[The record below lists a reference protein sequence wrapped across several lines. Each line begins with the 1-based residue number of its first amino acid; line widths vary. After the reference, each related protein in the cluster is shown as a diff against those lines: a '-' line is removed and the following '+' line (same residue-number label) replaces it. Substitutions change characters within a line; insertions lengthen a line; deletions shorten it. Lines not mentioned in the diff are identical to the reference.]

1 VFLPQITTGGNTL
14 FEKIVLATDLSPA
27 WNEIVACAGEF
38 KALGCKQVIL
48 THVIS
53 VKFMA
58 GMEGILQSTAR
69 PNLEVQQRQLE
80 AQGLQVTVEIPM
92 GLPGDSLNGIACRY
106 GADLIVV
113 GSHGQSLWR
122 EGVLGCF
129 TCAVLHNARYPV
141 LLLKVRLQ
149 KPGLPGSC
157 QISSARVLR
166 HVLLPT
172 DFSAISSRALEYV
185 ERLAAKGL
193 SQVTL
198 LNALDVP
205 GGEAYPPGYQETA
218 AGAARDLL
226 AQWKERLLKAGIPLV
241 IDLFD
246 PGHPLPAILQIL
258 DSQDISLIVMGTQ
271 GKGFIKEIFLG
282 SVAHNVSRMATCPV
296 LLIPPTEH

>member
-1 VFLPQITTGGNTL
+1 MFKT
-14 FEKIVLATDLSPA
+14 IVLATDLSPA

-48 THVIS
+48 TYVIS
-53 VKFMA
+53 VKFMV

-69 PNLEVQQRQLE
+69 PKLQVQQQQFE
-80 AQGLQVTVEIPM
+80 AQGLRVTLEIPM
-92 GLPGDSLNGIACRY
+92 GLPADSLNEIACRY

-141 LLLKVRLQ
+141 LLLNVKL
-149 KPGLPGSC
+149 KSPGQPGSC
-157 QISSARVLR
+157 QISHTEVLR
-166 HVLLPT
+166 HVLFPT
-172 DFSAISSRALEYV
+172 DFSEISSRALGYV

-205 GGEAYPPGYQETA
+205 EGESAYPPGYQEIA
-218 AGAARDLL
+218 EGAARDLL
-226 AQWKERLLKAGIPLV
+226 EQWKQRLLNAGV
-241 IDLFD
+241 SVVHDRFD
-246 PGHPLPAILQIL
+246 PGHPLPAILQVL
-258 DSQDISLIVMGTQ
+258 ESQDISLIVMGTQ

-282 SVAHNVSRMATCPV
+282 SVAHNISRLATCPV
-296 LLIPPTEH
+296 LLIPPASR

>member
-1 VFLPQITTGGNTL
+1 M

-48 THVIS
+48 TYVIS

-69 PNLEVQQRQLE
+69 PKLETQQQQLE

-92 GLPGDSLNGIACRY
+92 GLPADSLNEIACRY
-106 GADLIVV
+106 GADLIVI

-129 TCAVLHNARYPV
+129 TCAVLHNARYPI
-141 LLLKVRLQ
+141 LLLNVRL
-149 KPGLPGSC
+149 KMPGHPGSC
-157 QISSARVLR
+157 QISHAEVLR

-193 SQVTL
+193 SQVTV

-205 GGEAYPPGYQETA
+205 GGEEVYPPGYQEIA
-218 AGAARDLL
+218 AGAAQDLL
-226 AQWKERLLKAGIPLV
+226 AQWKQRLLQSGIPLV
-241 IDLFD
+241 NDHFD
-246 PGHPLPAILQIL
+246 PGHPLPAILRIL
-258 DSQDISLIVMGTQ
+258 ESQDISLIVMGTQ

-282 SVAHNVSRMATCPV
+282 SVAHNVSRLAMCPV
-296 LLIPPTEH
+296 LLIPPRQR